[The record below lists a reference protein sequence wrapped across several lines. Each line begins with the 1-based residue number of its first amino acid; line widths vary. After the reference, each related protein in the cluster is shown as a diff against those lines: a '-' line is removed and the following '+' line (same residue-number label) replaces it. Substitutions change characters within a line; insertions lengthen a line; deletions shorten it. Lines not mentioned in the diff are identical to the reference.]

1 MKFKGYFMLVVKE
14 DYIPNKKIVKVI
26 KEIKTRFF
34 LKEPNDET
42 AKRRLVKKASAL
54 KADSIINFKCKGGE
68 LIGWFT
74 TYSGFAVKTEF
85 IIPPKQLLSKTICWS
100 CGTPIE
106 KEQRYCRECFAKLT

>member
-34 LKEPNDET
+34 LKE
-42 AKRRLVKKASAL
+42 L